1 VIAFVSAS
9 PSIDRLLHVPA
20 VRVGEIH
27 RPRDVVAVAGGKGLN
42 AARAAHSLGAGVIV
56 VALLCGHAGRW
67 IAGELRAEGV
77 AVEVVPGPGETR
89 ISLSVA
95 SDDGGV
101 GLTEFYEPAPEVDL
115 ATWESLEAAV
125 ETVARD
131 VRWVAVSGSLPP
143 GAPDGAYRRLSE
155 VARRA
160 GARVA
165 LDARGAGLAAGLE
178 AQPDFVK
185 VNTAEAAE
193 LGIGAASALRTA
205 AGGGER
211 VAAITHGAD
220 GMELAL
226 PFGRGLRAVPPVL
239 GTYPVGSGDAALG
252 GFLAALDAGGDWEA
266 ALALAAGAAAA
277 NAEIPGAGRLDGR
290 RAHELARDAASR
302 VS

>member
-9 PSIDRLLHVPA
+9 PSIDRLLHVTE

-56 VALLCGHAGRW
+56 VALLGGHAGRW

-95 SDDGGV
+95 ADAGGD
-101 GLTEFYEPAPEVDL
+101 LTEFYEPAPEVDEP
-115 ATWESLEAAV
+115 TWEALEAAV
-125 ETVARD
+125 ESVARD

-143 GAPDGAYRRLSE
+143 GAPEDAYGRLSR
-155 VARRA
+155 VARRG
-160 GARVA
+160 GASVA

-178 AQPDFVK
+178 AKPDFVK
-185 VNTAEAAE
+185 VNAAEAAE
-193 LGIGAASALRTA
+193 LGISTPTDLRAA

-211 VAAITHGAD
+211 AAAITHGAD
-220 GMELAL
+220 GMDLAL
-226 PFGRGLRAVPPVL
+226 PFGRTLRAAPPVI
-239 GTYPVGSGDAALG
+239 GAYPVGSGDAALG

-266 ALALAAGAAAA
+266 ALALASGAAAA
-277 NAEIPGAGRLDGR
+277 NAERPGAGRLEGK
-290 RAHELARDAASR
+290 RALILAREAASR

>member
-9 PSIDRLLHVPA
+9 PSIDRLLHVTE

-56 VALLCGHAGRW
+56 VALLGGHAGRW

-77 AVEVVPGPGETR
+77 AVEVVLGPGETR

-95 SDDGGV
+95 SDGG
-101 GLTEFYEPAPEVDL
+101 GLTEFYEPAPEVDEP
-115 ATWESLEAAV
+115 AWEALEAAV
-125 ETVARD
+125 ESVARD

-143 GAPDGAYRRLSE
+143 GAPEDAYGRLSRA
-155 VARRA
+155 ARRA
-160 GARVA
+160 GAAVA

-185 VNTAEAAE
+185 VNAAEAAE
-193 LGIGAASALRTA
+193 LGISTPAALRAA

-211 VAAITHGAD
+211 AAAITHGAD

-226 PFGRGLRAVPPVL
+226 PFGRTLRASPPAL
-239 GTYPVGSGDAALG
+239 GAYPVGSGDAALG

-266 ALALAAGAAAA
+266 ALALASGAAAA
-277 NAEIPGAGRLDGR
+277 NAELPGAGRLEGK
-290 RAHELARDAASR
+290 RALILAREAASR

>member
-9 PSIDRLLHVPA
+9 PSIDRLLHVPS

-42 AARAAHSLGAGVIV
+42 AARAAHSLGGGVIV
-56 VALLCGHAGRW
+56 VALLGGHTGRW
-67 IAGELRAEGV
+67 IAGELRSEGV
-77 AVEVVPGPGETR
+77 AVEVVAGPGETR

-95 SDDGGV
+95 PDDGG

-115 ATWESLEAAV
+115 PTWEALEAAV

-143 GAPDGAYRRLSE
+143 GAPEGAYRRLSE

-185 VNTAEAAE
+185 VNAAEAAE
-193 LGIGAASALRTA
+193 LGIGAASALRLA

-220 GMELAL
+220 GMEIAM
-226 PFGRGLRAVPPVL
+226 PFGRELRAAPPVL
-239 GTYPVGSGDAALG
+239 GNYPVGSGDAALG

-290 RAHELARDAASR
+290 RAHELARDAAQR
-302 VS
+302 VT